1 MQDRIYL
8 EIVDILRADQPVT
21 FLHWFVVTTVA
32 HRRIRGLSS
41 PWRADPVM
49 FMEDLRIEDEP

>member
-1 MQDRIYL
+1 MSGLKRLIHA
-8 EIVDILRADQPVT
+8 I
-21 FLHWFVVTTVA
+21 

-49 FMEDLRIEDEP
+49 FMEDLWIDNEKETPEG